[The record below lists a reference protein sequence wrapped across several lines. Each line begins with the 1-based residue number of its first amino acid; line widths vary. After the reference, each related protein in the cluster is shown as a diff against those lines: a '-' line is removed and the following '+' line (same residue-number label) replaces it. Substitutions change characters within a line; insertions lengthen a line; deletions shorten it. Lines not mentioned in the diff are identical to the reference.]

1 MKNFWLS
8 IRSFLRSLPYF
19 VLFELVY
26 KLMILALALPL
37 LEKVLRFTLKITGVN
52 YLSGEN
58 MFVYLRHPFTL
69 IVVLLLL
76 FFTAFFSFIE
86 LASLAASFSCAVN
99 KKRISVG
106 GMFTE
111 GLKAFLK
118 AFRRTGILKFAGF
131 MLMMPFVQLTVSSG
145 IFLTPVKPFLQAL
158 CKNIGITAN
167 AAAGAYFLLLLLFIM
182 LFIGHSYL
190 FHFLVLTD
198 NSFTEC
204 EKKSKGMVRKN
215 RLKMMFSFALWI
227 LFVLAATSL
236 IVLTVSFVIVL
247 FIKGFSSPDKAFRTA
262 LNVLRY
268 ALNVIAV
275 ISTFFTPPMLMCWL
289 TSRFFSEVG
298 EDEKIVLP
306 VGRSMLG
313 KPVKAALIVTSLA
326 VSTWLNLSYIKA
338 LRRGDLR
345 MMTGLVT
352 RTQVTAHR
360 GFSGAAPENTYYAF
374 EKAMECN
381 ADFIELDVQ
390 MTADNQLV
398 VFHDDTLDRTTD
410 GKGKLSSM
418 TYDELLQLS
427 AGSWFGDEYA
437 DARIMLLSEV
447 LDLVGDDIMLNIEI
461 KSRGNVKSAADETVR
476 LVQEYDIED
485 SCYVSSFSYSAL
497 KRVKKQDPDIKTAL
511 IANVDTAASYS
522 QLMYINAVSMN
533 YLFVNRSV
541 VDSAHQNGKQIF
553 VWTVDRKDSMQD
565 MIDLGV
571 DNIITNVPD
580 KALETVY
587 SQSIGDNVLG
597 VLKKIFR

>member
-1 MKNFWLS
+1 MKNFWSS
-8 IRSFLRSLPYF
+8 IRSFLRSLPHF
-19 VLFELVY
+19 ILFELIY

-37 LEKVLRFTLKITGVN
+37 LEKGLRFTLKISGVK
-52 YLSGEN
+52 YLSEEN
-58 MFVYLRHPFTL
+58 MLVYLRHPLTIFA
-69 IVVLLLL
+69 VLLLL

-86 LASLAASFSCAVN
+86 LAALAASFSCSVN
-99 KKRISVG
+99 KKWMSVG

-111 GLKAFLK
+111 GLKAFRK
-118 AFRRTGILKFAGF
+118 AFKRTGILKFIGF
-131 MLMMPFVQLTVSSG
+131 MLIMPFVQLTVSSG

-158 CKNIGITAN
+158 CKSLGITTN
-167 AAAGAYFLLLLLFIM
+167 AAAGAYVLILLLFIM
-182 LFIGHSYL
+182 LFISRSYL

-198 NSFTEC
+198 CSFTEC
-204 EKKSKGMVRKN
+204 EKKSKSMVVKN
-215 RLKMMFSFALWI
+215 RLKMMLSFTLWI

-236 IVLTVSFVIVL
+236 LVLTVSFVIVL

-268 ALNVIAV
+268 AISVIGV
-275 ISTFFTPPMLMCWL
+275 ISTFLTSPILMFWL
-289 TSRFFSEVG
+289 TSRFFTEVD
-298 EDEKIVLP
+298 ENEKIVLP
-306 VGRSMLG
+306 VGRSMLSR
-313 KPVKAALIVTSLA
+313 PVKAVALVTMLA
-326 VSTWLNLSYIKA
+326 VSVGLNLSYIKA
-338 LRRGDLR
+338 LRRGNMR

-360 GFSGAAPENTYYAF
+360 GFSSAAPENTRYAF
-374 EKAMECN
+374 EKAMECRS
-381 ADFIELDVQ
+381 DFIELDVQ
-390 MTADNQLV
+390 MTADGQLV
-398 VFHDDTLDRTTD
+398 VFHDDNVDRTTD

-418 TYDELLQLS
+418 TYDELQTLS

-437 DARIMLLSEV
+437 DAKIMLLSEV

-461 KSRGNVKSAADETVR
+461 KNHGDVKLAADETVR

-497 KRVKKQDPDIKTAL
+497 KRVKKQDPEIRTAL

-522 QLMYINAVSMN
+522 RLMYINAVSMN

-571 DNIITNVPD
+571 DNIITDVPD
-580 KALETVY
+580 KALETIY
-587 SQSIGDNVLG
+587 SQSVGDTVLG
-597 VLKKIFR
+597 FLKKIFR